1 MGMGTGKESIGS
13 VAPEAS
19 STCNMNASI
28 DVVPSRY
35 LWRVG
40 TVDKMEVSIPL
51 ALWSWHQHACESG
64 IGSDNHLC
72 AKTSTEA
79 RLLL

>member
-1 MGMGTGKESIGS
+1 MGKESIGS

-19 STCNMNASI
+19 STCNASI

-35 LWRVG
+35 QWRVG
-40 TVDKMEVSIPL
+40 TVDKMEVFIPL

-64 IGSDNHLC
+64 IGSGNRLC